1 MDDEFDNMQ
10 KAIYE
15 AMANTKC
22 SNPVNAIMALCS
34 TMCDLLVQTK
44 MDDERYVIN
53 SVINTLRVTKEMR
66 GNMEIH

>member
-10 KAIYE
+10 KAIYV
-15 AMANTKC
+15 AIANTECKE
-22 SNPVNAIMALCS
+22 PLNAIMALCS

-44 MDDERYVIN
+44 MDDERYVVD
-53 SVINTLRVTKEMR
+53 SVIRTLRVTKEMR

>member
-44 MDDERYVIN
+44 MDDERYVVN
-53 SVINTLRVTKEMR
+53 SVINTLRVTKEAR